1 MILKIINKL
10 LKKLNKNSDMKSIL
24 INSQNYFINKKNEYD
39 YFTNIQQAE
48 FKVFSQNGEDG
59 IIDYLLYKLDITNP
73 KFIEIGV
80 ENYEEANTRLL
91 YEIHNSEG
99 TIIDANFNK
108 KKLIEDLEF
117 WKGRIQIIK
126 KFITSKN
133 INEIINKIENLN
145 SIDLFSIDIDGIDY
159 WIIDKI
165 PDKISKIFIA
175 EFNPVFGPD
184 LEITVPD
191 IDNFNRTKY
200 HHSNLC
206 WGASLKAII
215 NLMKNKGYSFIGT
228 NSFKNNA
235 FFINQDFEENLK
247 IVKENT
253 NLNNLSNYTNHKY
266 MESRDAKGNLNF
278 LTNKQQISEIKN
290 CKVIDL
296 SNNTLKKISELI

>member
-1 MILKIINKL
+1 M
-10 LKKLNKNSDMKSIL
+10 
-24 INSQNYFINKKNEYD
+24 
-39 YFTNIQQAE
+39 
-48 FKVFSQNGEDG
+48 G
-59 IIDYLLYKLDITNP
+59 
-73 KFIEIGV
+73 
-80 ENYEEANTRLL
+80 
-91 YEIHNSEG
+91 
-99 TIIDANFNK
+99 
-108 KKLIEDLEF
+108 
-117 WKGRIQIIK
+117 IQIIK
-126 KFITSKN
+126 EFITSKN

-159 WIIDKI
+159 WIIDKMQI
-165 PDKISKIFIA
+165 KFQKFLLGIQSCFWSRLRSA
-175 EFNPVFGPD
+175 SA
-184 LEITVPD
+184 D

-200 HHSNLC
+200 YHSNLC

-278 LTNKQQISEIKN
+278 FTNKKQISEIKN

>member
-1 MILKIINKL
+1 M
-10 LKKLNKNSDMKSIL
+10 
-24 INSQNYFINKKNEYD
+24 
-39 YFTNIQQAE
+39 
-48 FKVFSQNGEDG
+48 
-59 IIDYLLYKLDITNP
+59 
-73 KFIEIGV
+73 
-80 ENYEEANTRLL
+80 
-91 YEIHNSEG
+91 
-99 TIIDANFNK
+99 
-108 KKLIEDLEF
+108 IEDLEF

-290 CKVIDL
+290 CK
-296 SNNTLKKISELI
+296 SNRSF

>member
-1 MILKIINKL
+1 M
-10 LKKLNKNSDMKSIL
+10 
-24 INSQNYFINKKNEYD
+24 
-39 YFTNIQQAE
+39 
-48 FKVFSQNGEDG
+48 
-59 IIDYLLYKLDITNP
+59 
-73 KFIEIGV
+73 
-80 ENYEEANTRLL
+80 
-91 YEIHNSEG
+91 
-99 TIIDANFNK
+99 
-108 KKLIEDLEF
+108 IEDLEF

-165 PDKISKIFIA
+165 PDKFQKIFIA

-215 NLMKNKGYSFIGT
+215 NLMKNKI
-228 NSFKNNA
+228 
-235 FFINQDFEENLK
+235 ILLLVLIHLK
-247 IVKENT
+247 IT
-253 NLNNLSNYTNHKY
+253 H
-266 MESRDAKGNLNF
+266 F
-278 LTNKQQISEIKN
+278 L
-290 CKVIDL
+290 
-296 SNNTLKKISELI
+296 